1 MLFQVGEYAHS
12 GGVAESVNMCR
23 FLCCSETIDKERGEK
38 KKRNMGLLKCTDV
51 IREQSQTLSLVR

>member
-23 FLCCSETIDKERGEK
+23 FLCCSETIDKERGKKEK
-38 KKRNMGLLKCTDV
+38 KYGLA
-51 IREQSQTLSLVR
+51 EMH